1 MTKISNRWVKWSDKT
16 TEISNRGTKWSD
28 KMVETSSRTTKG
40 SYQTAEIGSKTT
52 IRCHAVEKRSIGTD
66 YTPQYDRSV
75 PTDYSFR
82 PAPTFSCS
90 AY

>member
-1 MTKISNRWVKWSDKT
+1 MTKISNRCVKWSYKVAET
-16 TEISNRGTKWSD
+16 SNRGAKGSY
-28 KMVETSSRTTKG
+28 KMAEMSSRTTNG
-40 SYQTAEIGSKTT
+40 GYETAEIGSKTA
-52 IRCHAVEKRSIGTD
+52 IRCHTVEKRSIGTD
-66 YTPQYDRSV
+66 YTPLYDRSV